1 MKISPL
7 LSLVGLVPSSLR
19 EQGNLLMTNV
29 CVPIAV
35 YVSINVNVPIN
46 VNAPAPIDVNV
57 PIHAD
62 VPIAVYVSVD
72 VVGFHGRNTRCC
84 NRIRDGARDIRKIQL
99 VSREIQRR
107 L

>member
-35 YVSINVNVPIN
+35 YVSI
-46 VNAPAPIDVNV
+46 D
-57 PIHAD
+57 AD
-62 VPIAVYVSVD
+62 VSVD
-72 VVGFHGRNTRCC
+72 VVVFTGRNTRCS
-84 NRIRDGARDIRKIQL
+84 NRIRDGARDSRKIQL
-99 VSREIQRR
+99 Q
-107 L
+107 